1 MDIEVAHAALVVY
14 SVRLKHQFYQFLSIA
29 CFLNTIYFCAVKN
42 KTNALCFDR
51 QDDVACF
58 VKKSPCTTPVK

>member
-14 SVRLKHQFYQFLSIA
+14 SVRLKHKFYQFLSIA

-42 KTNALCFDR
+42 KINALYFDK
-51 QDDVACF
+51 QGDVACS
-58 VKKSPCTTPVK
+58 VKKLPCTIPVK